1 MKWAFSDEST
11 RGNNFVM
18 VAVVVDTG
26 DVNRCRAEMRG
37 LLRPRQRQLHLA
49 KESRQRRDAILG
61 TVSTLPV
68 EILVARAS
76 LASTSVRTTRATLVD
91 RLTTE
96 LIERG
101 VAQWILDGIDI
112 EEQLRDRQVIA
123 RRVEGGDMA
132 YDHRDTHGEPM
143 LWVADAGAWFA
154 SGGRSIVALELIDL
168 P

>member
-11 RGNNFVM
+11 RGQTFVM

-49 KESRQRRDAILG
+49 KESRQRRDAILA
-61 TVSTLPV
+61 TVGGLPV
-68 EILVARAS
+68 DLLVARAS
-76 LASTSVRTTRATLVD
+76 LVSTSVRAARVALVE
-91 RLTTE
+91 RLASE
-96 LIERG
+96 LLQRR
-101 VAQWILDGIDI
+101 VAQWILDAIDL

-123 RRVEGGDMA
+123 RRVGEGDMA
-132 YDHRDTHGEPM
+132 YDHRETHGDPM
-143 LWVADAGAWFA
+143 LWVADAAAWLA
-154 SGGRSIVALELIDL
+154 SGGRSTATLGLVDL

>member
-11 RGNNFVM
+11 RGQTFVM

-26 DVNRCRAEMRG
+26 DVNRCRAEMRS

-61 TVSTLPV
+61 TVGSLPV
-68 EILVARAS
+68 ELLVVRAS
-76 LASTSVRTTRATLVD
+76 LVATSVRAARAALVD
-91 RLTTE
+91 RLATE
-96 LIERG
+96 LVARG
-101 VAQWILDGIDI
+101 VAQWILDAIDL

-123 RRVEGGDMA
+123 RRVEDGDMA
-132 YDHRDTHGEPM
+132 YDHRDTHGDPM
-143 LWVADAGAWFA
+143 LWVADAGAWLA
-154 SGGRSIVALELIDL
+154 SGGRSAATLAFVDL